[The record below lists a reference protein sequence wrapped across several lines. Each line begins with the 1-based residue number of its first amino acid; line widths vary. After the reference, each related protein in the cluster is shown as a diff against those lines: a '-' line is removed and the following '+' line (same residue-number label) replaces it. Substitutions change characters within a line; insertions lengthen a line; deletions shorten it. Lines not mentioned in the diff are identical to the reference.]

1 MTTIGYKINE
11 YLLLSRILESEL
23 RRQNVI
29 YESLDITK
37 DLKNIIGEYQSET
50 LGEIKFRIL
59 DPWNKPIFSKEL
71 VESGIKLPKLSI
83 ETLIQCLKKE
93 YFNFTEDDFSMYHQQ
108 SIDALLNSEFSESYL
123 QIYGVEYKI
132 KGRNVLYI
140 TRLYFNECVIGVD
153 LFELSTSNTD
163 KFSLKNLNL
172 AVNDIAT
179 KLQNLGILLRDEGF
193 DLLKVDYKSN
203 FFYILINI

>member
-1 MTTIGYKINE
+1 MT
-11 YLLLSRILESEL
+11 S
-23 RRQNVI
+23 
-29 YESLDITK
+29 YENIH
-37 DLKNIIGEYQSET
+37 DL
-50 LGEIKFRIL
+50 IK
-59 DPWNKPIFSKEL
+59 
-71 VESGIKLPKLSI
+71 
-83 ETLIQCLKKE
+83 
-93 YFNFTEDDFSMYHQQ
+93 
-108 SIDALLNSEFSESYL
+108 NSEFIENYL

-203 FFYILINI
+203 FFYILINIII